1 MQNELIIAIMENL
14 NEILMDMKTVRYF
27 NLNAIVDIEV
37 LYYAM
42 QAWLIDAITPG
53 HTDRYLIRIEMFDEN
68 LDKQGITDVI
78 DFVKEMR
85 EEVENGENS
94 TQRKFS

>member
-37 LYYAM
+37 LYYVM
-42 QAWLIDAITPG
+42 QAWLIDAKPF
-53 HTDRYLIRIEMFDEN
+53 IEMFDEN

-94 TQRKFS
+94 TQRNFS

>member
-37 LYYAM
+37 LYYDM
-42 QAWLIDAITPG
+42 QAWLIDAKPF
-53 HTDRYLIRIEMFDEN
+53 IEMFDEN

>member
-42 QAWLIDAITPG
+42 QAWLIDAKPF
-53 HTDRYLIRIEMFDEN
+53 IERFDEN

-85 EEVENGENS
+85 EAVENGENS

>member
-37 LYYAM
+37 LYYVM
-42 QAWLIDAITPG
+42 QAWLIDAKP
-53 HTDRYLIRIEMFDEN
+53 YIEMFDEN

-94 TQRKFS
+94 TQRNFS

>member
-37 LYYAM
+37 LYYTM
-42 QAWLIDAITPG
+42 QAWLIDAKPF
-53 HTDRYLIRIEMFDEN
+53 IEMFDEN

>member
-14 NEILMDMKTVRYF
+14 NEILMDMRTVRYF

-37 LYYAM
+37 LYYVM
-42 QAWLIDAITPG
+42 QAWLIDAKPF
-53 HTDRYLIRIEMFDEN
+53 IEMFDEN
-68 LDKQGITDVI
+68 LDKQGITAVI

>member
-14 NEILMDMKTVRYF
+14 NEILMDMKAVRYF

-37 LYYAM
+37 LYYVM
-42 QAWLIDAITPG
+42 QAWLIDAKPF
-53 HTDRYLIRIEMFDEN
+53 IEMFDEN